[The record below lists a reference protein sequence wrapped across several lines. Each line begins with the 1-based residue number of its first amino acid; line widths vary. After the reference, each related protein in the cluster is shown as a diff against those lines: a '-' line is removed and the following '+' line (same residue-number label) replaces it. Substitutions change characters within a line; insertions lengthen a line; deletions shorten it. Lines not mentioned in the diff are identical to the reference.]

1 MVDVADQPEAPSR
14 LLQSDFAVAA
24 SVPATV
30 R

>member
-1 MVDVADQPEAPSR
+1 MELAAVQLDELSR
-14 LLQSDFAVAA
+14 LLQSELPVSV